1 MEKQLDFT
9 LSDTQMRFVTS
20 DASCVVL
27 IGPMGEGKTFAGVM
41 AMLYHAKRAGKPLH
55 CAIIRDTHENIKLS
69 TAKSIS
75 TILGS
80 LAKFK
85 NDYKELTIFSK
96 PRITCDLFGI
106 DDPAAVS
113 KLQGPEFGLI
123 WLEEPAPM
131 VDRANAGLSEDVFN
145 AALARSVRQ
154 TACKGRLQITMNPAD
169 EDHWTYRRLIA
180 TDMLDEDSPEVTKHV
195 FFIQP
200 FENEFLNDYQRKVIK
215 AAFKNDQAAY
225 KRYVEGKFARNQL
238 GKKVLPE
245 YNPDVHLSKYPISP
259 KEGLV
264 GFRSWDSWES
274 VTCIMG
280 QISPTGRIFI
290 YDVLR
295 GEHTD
300 IRTFI
305 EVMVKPMIN
314 STKWRDKC
322 KSWRDIGDITMR
334 QHDQS
339 NINESAARVIERAF
353 GTFFEGGPK
362 MWDTLR
368 RRTKYALLKN
378 TIEGSLITISKDAVL
393 LDRAL
398 DGGWHY
404 KTDNSGNVISD
415 MPNKKSIYSHIGDA
429 FVNAI
434 SVLVPMEDKTLNLK
448 QYTKITEKLKRRIA
462 TYA

>member
-9 LSDTQMRFVTS
+9 LSETQMKFVTS
-20 DASCVVL
+20 DASVVVL
-27 IGPMGEGKTFAGVM
+27 VGPMGEGKTFAGIM
-41 AMLYHAKRAGKPLH
+41 SMLYHAKRIGRPLH
-55 CAIIRDTHENIKLS
+55 AAIIRDTHENIKLS

-75 TILGS
+75 NELGS
-80 LAKFK
+80 IAKFK

-96 PRITCDLFGI
+96 PRITCHLFGI
-106 DDPAAVS
+106 DDPASVS

-154 TACKGRLQITMNPAD
+154 SNCRGRLQITMNPAD

-180 TDMLDEDSPEVTKHV
+180 TDMLDENSPEVTKHV
-195 FFIQP
+195 YFIQP
-200 FENEFLNDYQRKVIK
+200 FENEFLSDYQRKVIR
-215 AAFKNDQAAY
+215 AAFKNDPTAY
-225 KRYVEGKFARNQL
+225 KRYVEGKFARNQF
-238 GKKVLPE
+238 GMRVTPE
-245 YNPDVHLSKYPISP
+245 YNPQIHLSLYPISP
-259 KEGLV
+259 KEGWV

-290 YDVLR
+290 YDVLT
-295 GEHTD
+295 GAHTD

-305 EVMVKPMIN
+305 EVMVKPMLN
-314 STKWRDKC
+314 SPRWRDKC
-322 KSWRDIGDITMR
+322 KAWRDIGDITMR

-378 TIEGSLITISKDAVL
+378 TIEGPLIVINRDATL

-404 KTDNSGNVISD
+404 KTDNSGNIIGDV
-415 MPNKKSIYSHIGDA
+415 PNKKNIYSHIGDA
-429 FVNAI
+429 FANAI
-434 SVLVPMEDKTLNLK
+434 SVLVPMEDKVINFDRYIK
-448 QYTKITEKLKRRIA
+448 VTEKLKRRVA
-462 TYA
+462 TYS